1 MKKFKLSVKR
11 YRDKELAKKEA
22 ELGFLD
28 DEAKEDV
35 EKIVK
40 RYAIARQKHK
50 AGLQDFN
57 VFTEDPKCTTCR
69 KNKGDK

>member
-1 MKKFKLSVKR
+1 MRKFGLSVKR
-11 YRDKELAKKEA
+11 YRDKELTKKEA

-57 VFTEDPKCTTCR
+57 PFNADPKCKSCG
-69 KNKGDK
+69 KN